1 MNTRLI
7 ISIRQALSQ
16 VGRNLAMTVASLFSI
31 TAILLILGLFFI
43 IVVNISH
50 MSEEVKENFDSVQIN
65 LEETTDRAMA
75 DDLIRE
81 FEAMPEVSA
90 VVYQTK
96 DENLAKWKVKWGDNK
111 DILDRLPT
119 NPLPNSIIVTLGR
132 VEDADTVV
140 ARAEAMRGIERITY
154 SQDTVNKLIAITN
167 GIQLV
172 GLVLIGFLLIISIV
186 VVSNT
191 VKLTVLAREREINI
205 MKYVGATNWFIRGP
219 FLMEGI
225 IIGII
230 GAAISSGIISGIYH
244 YLVTNFGVDIMLVMQ
259 TGLVSESHFLTNLG
273 IIFVALGIS
282 IGACGSIIS
291 MRRFLD
297 T

>member
-7 ISIRQALSQ
+7 ISIRQALRQ

-50 MSEEVKENFDSVQIN
+50 MSEEVKENFDSIQIN
-65 LEETTDRAMA
+65 LEETTDQAMA
-75 DDLIRE
+75 NDMMRE
-81 FEAMPEVSA
+81 FESMQEVSSA
-90 VVYQTK
+90 VYQTK
-96 DENLAKWKVKWGDNK
+96 DENLQKWKIKWGDNK

-119 NPLPNSIIVTLGR
+119 NPLPNSIIVTLER
-132 VEDADTVV
+132 VEDASTVV
-140 ARAEAMRGIERITY
+140 ARAEAMQGIERITY

-167 GIQLV
+167 GIQFV

-225 IIGII
+225 IIGIV
-230 GAAISSGIISGIYH
+230 GAAISSGIISGVYH
-244 YLVTNFGVDIMLVMQ
+244 YLVTNFGVDIMLIMQ
-259 TGLVSESHFLTNLG
+259 TGLVAESHFLTNLV